1 MFKLLAVISGF
12 LLSQL
17 SFAAAC
23 PASTST
29 TTAGNGNCTIT
40 GAQSTI
46 QLNFNSGFDDAT
58 AIAAVGGNLGTTV
71 GAQRKL
77 SFIKAGEII
86 ADQVNSSQTL
96 IVDADFS
103 LLSCSTSAAVLGSAG
118 ATTNTGNVSP
128 MPGAAVLNTFYPI
141 GLINAMGNTDY
152 GAGISDVTA
161 QFNSNIG
168 NAGCLQASNGW
179 YYGYDAPP
187 SNYIGFTTVLL
198 HEVTHGLGFASLVD
212 ASTGIKPS
220 NLDDIFSNNLYSKLN
235 STNWSNAAGLS
246 NAQRAASA
254 ISGDGL
260 LWDASNVNTQAIG
273 VLTAGFQ
280 DNDSSS
286 SFTSGDRVQ
295 MYAPNPVESGSSVSH
310 FDTAAAP
317 NELMEPQYTAGQ
329 MDLGLALYLLKDIGW
344 SVSAAA
350 SNTAPVM
357 TAVDQST
364 NEDTAKTIDASSW
377 ATDADG
383 SDTLAFTV
391 NSACA
396 SNITCSINSDGTN
409 FVMTPAANHNGG
421 THTITINVSD
431 GNGGSD
437 SDTFNLNVI
446 AQNDD
451 PSISGIPNQN
461 VVEGSFVD
469 VALAGYASDVDG
481 DGLSYS
487 DTACGANLTCSF
499 PSANTIRI
507 TASGGA
513 GTTVQVT
520 VEADDSNGGTNTDTF
535 DVNISSSTP
544 STTVNIGGGEIN
556 NGGTLDLGLGSG
568 QINVNNGSG
577 NYSYSLD
584 YNSSDVSSLITS
596 NGTGLTLGLPSS
608 GEFAGDYTLTIT
620 DNGDGDVISIT
631 IKRPLRLVWSA
642 TSILEGDTAQT
653 LKIEGGAD
661 GTVYTLSEIAG
672 SELIFKNHLGTV
684 ISNSSA
690 DNANDFNAASV
701 YLSTESVSGINPLD
715 VEVRVSSTYDDV
727 DETVQVVPAISHDF
741 TVEDSNGT
749 AINNAKLSLTG
760 GESILNNMN
769 LESDYY
775 SNASGL
781 VTIELPDTGD
791 SLALT
796 TTASGYTAD
805 NLSVDNGIT
814 THTITL
820 TEMANGVTLTGAISA
835 LGTQDFTA
843 HPPTVLITYSDGSSD
858 TVPVTVSTVSQANFT
873 HNVDI
878 NLKSMSSMEVKQED
892 SLNINVAMSNVQ
904 QNQSYNILLERHVAV
919 VSVGSGSGG
928 GSLPWYSLLLLP
940 LLMRFKRVK
949 K

>member
-1 MFKLLAVISGF
+1 MFKFLAVISGV

-58 AIAAVGGNLGTTV
+58 TIAAVGGNLGTTV

-96 IVDADFS
+96 IVDADFAG
-103 LLSCSTSAAVLGSAG
+103 LSCTTNSAVLGSAG
-118 ATTNTGNVSP
+118 ATTNTGNVTP
-128 MPGAAVLNTFYPI
+128 AAGVINTFYPI
-141 GLINAMGNTDY
+141 GLINALGNTDY
-152 GAGISDVTA
+152 QAGLSDVTA

-168 NAGCLQASNGW
+168 NAGCLQSSNGW

-212 ASTGIKPS
+212 ASTGAKPS

-235 STNWSNAAGLS
+235 STKWSNAAGLS

-273 VLTAGFQ
+273 LLTAGYQ

-295 MYAPNPVESGSSVSH
+295 MYAPNPLESGSSVSH

-344 SVSAAA
+344 SVTPVVAPA
-350 SNTAPVM
+350 NNAPVI
-357 TAVDQST
+357 TGLPNPPV
-364 NEDTAKTIDASSW
+364 EDTKLINLDLGAYAS
-377 ATDADG
+377 DADG
-383 SDTLAFTV
+383 DT
-391 NSACA
+391 
-396 SNITCSINSDGTN
+396 
-409 FVMTPAANHNGG
+409 
-421 THTITINVSD
+421 
-431 GNGGSD
+431 
-437 SDTFNLNVI
+437 
-446 AQNDD
+446 
-451 PSISGIPNQN
+451 
-461 VVEGSFVD
+461 
-469 VALAGYASDVDG
+469 
-481 DGLSYS
+481 LSYS
-487 DTACGANLTCSF
+487 YTACGLNLTCTMNGSTIKIEANGGVGTT
-499 PSANTIRI
+499 PSV
-507 TASGGA
+507 
-513 GTTVQVT
+513 TVQV
-520 VEADDSNGGTNTDTF
+520 DDGTDQDTF
-535 DVNISSSTP
+535 TFLVSIIAATSP
-544 STTVNIGGGEIN
+544 STTVNAGGGEVSDGDTLTIGFDTSQININ
-556 NGGTLDLGLGSG
+556 NGHGTYTYTLVLDGN
-568 QINVNNGSG
+568 NVDNLITLNGST
-577 NYSYSLD
+577 
-584 YNSSDVSSLITS
+584 I
-596 NGTGLTLGLPSS
+596 TLGLPAD
-608 GEFAGDYTLTIT
+608 GAFAGEYTLTVK
-620 DNGDGDVISIT
+620 DELDGDVITVTVI
-631 IKRPLRLVWSA
+631 RPLNLTWSA
-642 TSILEGDTAQT
+642 TSILGTDNSQT
-653 LKIEGGAD
+653 LRIEGGA
-661 GTVYTLSEIAG
+661 AG
-672 SELIFKNHLGTV
+672 EQYLISQNPSADFNFKDALNAAVDHSNSITV
-684 ISNSSA
+684 IS
-690 DNANDFNAASV
+690 DPANYNAATLYITPTDVGTTTS
-701 YLSTESVSGINPLD
+701 LD
-715 VEVRVSSTYDDV
+715 VTVETVGATYDDV
-727 DETVQVVPAISHDF
+727 TTSLQIYPAIQHAF
-741 TVEDSNGT
+741 TVVDTSGD
-749 AINNAKLSLTG
+749 AINNAKLSLNG
-760 GESILNNMN
+760 GESILSNMN
-769 LESDYY
+769 LEADYY

-820 TEMANGVTLTGAISA
+820 TEMANGVTVTGAISA
-835 LGTQDFTA
+835 MGTQDFTA
-843 HPPTVLITYSDGSSD
+843 HPPTVLISYSDGSSD
-858 TVPVTVSTVSQANFT
+858 IVPVTISSVSQANFT
-873 HNVDI
+873 HSVDI

-892 SLNINVAMSNVQ
+892 SLNINVGMSNVQ
-904 QNQSYNILLERHVAV
+904 QNQNYNILLERHVAV
-919 VSVGSGSGG
+919 VSVGSGGGG

-940 LLMRFKRVK
+940 LLMRFKRVRK
-949 K
+949 